1 MPRQTRRLVP
11 RIQPQRGLIRPAR
24 RSVLDARR
32 TDARSSRHALAP
44 DRDLR
49 PARRAGGGGKRGR
62 AERRDAVGAGGAES
76 LDGRLPADRDP
87 RTFAEVCEGATE
99 SLGRAI
105 STARCSPSTAPWRFP
120 AAKSKGRTSSRSRRA
135 RSRSAAI
142 RIETVVGHARVHG
155 VRATIWCAGTT
166 CRGDERFYSIG
177 WCERGTEIVIGGGSE
192 VTRSHLI
199 RVARSVRALPGG
211 TTRPCS

>member
-49 PARRAGGGGKRGR
+49 PARRVGGGRSAAR
-62 AERRDAVGAGGAES
+62 SAETPWELAAQKVSMVVFRPTATLGLS
-76 LDGRLPADRDP
+76 LKYVKAQRNLCG
-87 RTFAEVCEGATE
+87 EGY
-99 SLGRAI
+99 